1 MTAAERQARRRE
13 KLKTLA
19 KLREADRLALS
30 GRDLRYRPPHG
41 YAQAKEKLIA
51 QRHVFEHARRHFGF
65 EGGVFVDGAFLE
77 THEVIELAKLT
88 TEERRWRLADRRR
101 ETKDF
106 ACNAIKGYMA
116 ALHVTMDEL
125 TQSRRPE
132 RQVKP
137 QPRQNSAQQAPFPS
151 VGASNLSLTNH
162 RHRLT

>member
-51 QRHVFEHARRHFGF
+51 QRHVFEHARRQFGF

-88 TEERRWRLADRRR
+88 TEECRRRLADRRR

-106 ACNAIKGYMA
+106 ACSAIKGYMA

-125 TQSRRPE
+125 TRSE
-132 RQVKP
+132 RQVNDAAH
-137 QPRQNSAQQAPFPS
+137 QNSAQRPLSPCNLPTSS
-151 VGASNLSLTNH
+151 VSGCPGNLL
-162 RHRLT
+162 